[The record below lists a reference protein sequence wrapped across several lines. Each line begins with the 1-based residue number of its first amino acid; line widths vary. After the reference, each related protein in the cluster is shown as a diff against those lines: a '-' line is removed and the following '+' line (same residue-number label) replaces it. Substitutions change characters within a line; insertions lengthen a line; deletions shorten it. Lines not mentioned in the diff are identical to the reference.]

1 MIEKWLCLCVFGAMV
16 EFSAEEQLL
25 DIYSPVSANASS
37 WYKNSSQLEF
47 PPQLA
52 IQADTSDEGSTCFVS
67 KKERNPWFKLDLKD
81 TRAISNVRLVVREK
95 PSDGLPEDF
104 RLGSMDNLTVYVS
117 NSSSLPESSTTR
129 CGSPWRYAKS
139 HGGKIILDCGRNLYG
154 QFLHVTVPSS
164 SETYLLI
171 CCIVLNHESNPRFPL
186 NISMEQATVISNS
199 SSSPQHTELTID
211 GNVSSCSSLTVPEG
225 IIWLRLDIQ
234 SVHYISEVSIK
245 FGEIKNG
252 TVFVGRSLKDYGL
265 HNTEFSKVSEVVW
278 TKFVSSQPVLGQFI
292 YIQGTKKRIDVCE
305 IEAVYDHI
313 LNIYSPVQVSA
324 SDPINAASS
333 IWAPI
338 DGLEDT
344 RTWISRS
351 SSKPWWRLEFPTRTI
366 VSKVAIYARK
376 LEFEDLRRMNKFIVY
391 VGDFPDGN
399 GDKNAKCGKPWKTT
413 ETKNNYEPRPLQAS
427 VNCSKNL
434 SGRYLYVS
442 VADSGK
448 ARIYLGEI
456 SVYGCKAPRVQIT
469 TNMSQAIL
477 KYPESARLTCTI
489 MPKACNVIKVTWTGP
504 DGDVKKTEY
513 FDAYSHSMA
522 SSLVVR
528 GSSFGGLYTCRVFY
542 EYPLGS
548 VTKQYNVSVN
558 VVKAAVTRLPAVLTV
573 VVGNMAT
580 LSCTGKG
587 YPQPTITWKKDNVTI
602 SQGVTD
608 NTNESTT
615 RFSQYLELDNV
626 SLSDNGTVYSCE
638 ASQFNGIVI
647 SSTSVTLIAINITIS
662 CLSQHVVNFIGN
674 ETTLTCDIK
683 GNGVEEIEWIAN
695 GEKISQNAT
704 YTNHSKH
711 FNGGIKSHLTV
722 RDLQLYHGS
731 LLYQCTAIVHLSSFI
746 HVEVS
751 DILRIQILGSIT
763 KFNDMTYDIGETSFI
778 PFSCVFTANPIP
790 KATLQLEKKD
800 VTEATLTSQNN
811 YEYNI
816 SLPIQNYEV
825 KLTGLYNC
833 LVTFPGSP
841 KTLNGT
847 AQLQAFPMATITPKV
862 AIDIEVPTTVNLT
875 CFAVGYPQPDVTW
888 IRLRKSKKVTI
899 SGMTSVS
906 LYSFNRTTVSTL
918 SLNKAYLSEAGEYLC
933 QATNCPLATKTFVV
947 ANSSSTSVRVRA
959 NVTFHSSS
967 TKATF
972 EGSVNLF
979 CNATGYPAP
988 TIFWTLPDLN
998 EGSELR
1004 ESVSVSKGDVSSS
1017 SQLHLENVR
1026 TKSHAGNYK
1035 CNAENDVGSSESA
1048 VITLSFEPRVVDPSP
1063 SSNPVAIVMGKMQ
1076 AVNCKIV
1083 SYPVLKSEDISWFKN
1098 GHEIT
1103 NTVINVE
1110 RIKTT
1115 SISVKYE
1122 IPVNDDT
1129 VCGNYSCY
1137 KRNSPSVAVY
1147 VISKVFLNASKDVII
1162 EGDTLILECTAVGCA
1177 NPTLSW
1183 LFSGLDS
1190 QSFELVQPARDMQV
1204 KIEEI
1209 RPKLSRMNIKNINQ
1223 SRNGVYRCRS
1233 TNDAFLNQTA
1243 QSDKHVTVYYVSSFN
1258 VSSNV
1263 TAKEGNSI
1271 QLNCTAN
1278 GNPLLSRVTWMK
1290 GLQESAIGG
1299 TEIRK
1304 DGKYVIKNDT
1314 TTVRLTVKETT
1325 TSDTGFYWCQFPGV
1339 GNPVTSS
1346 TIRVTVTGRPAS
1358 IPVKDILVS
1367 TQARNVTLIWPDPFD
1382 GHNAILYYNIS
1393 YRENSSF
1400 GVTNFIQVNDERKKN
1415 TTTFSIKELIP
1426 YTTYLFKVTP
1436 VNDHGAA
1443 KDSKEFQI
1451 TTNVSAPSAPR
1462 NLTVVATSST
1472 SLFASWTG
1480 PKNPNGPINVY
1491 NVYIQT
1497 ESEVSEKRKR
1507 SLTQAKP
1514 AKNVSAKNTSITIT
1528 KLKKFSLYYVSVTAS
1543 NKVASGYLESPKSIT
1558 VSVRTEED
1566 APSAPRNVSVKPVD
1580 DTRLEVMWSLPTPAN
1595 GNIKFYQVFY
1605 EESAKFSVHNLTRNV
1620 TTSHS
1625 KRSAILTDLI
1635 AFTNYTVAV
1644 RAYTISFGNL
1654 SNTSDG
1660 QTEQGLPSSP
1670 QKLTVVGGD
1679 SSSLLVTW
1687 GFPAQ
1692 PRGIILNYLVRV
1704 HGRKSYVDMEGKS
1717 NNYKINR
1724 SIIAEASN
1732 TNLRVENLWPGV
1744 TYSVTVAAMTVKGA
1758 GNRSKS
1764 VEATTEDDTP
1774 LKPVFG
1780 QQSSKTELTVTVTLI
1795 KPSNRNGDIQYVLLF
1810 VAELK
1815 ATQNPE
1821 DIDFSSSPATPY
1833 DAKITA
1839 GDPYVAAQFNY
1850 STFPSSFTLG
1860 DGNVSGQYHNVPL
1873 KPGTRYAYA
1882 IRSVSSNPQLFSTS
1896 NPILAETVQSVSSG
1910 TSNAAGAAGAVV
1922 AVILAILVVIFSS
1935 IIVRR
1940 RRVRKQEFLKSE
1952 KRGGLVEMTDLVK
1965 PSVSAVEEKIGGIA
1979 GSVVVLRIS
1988 MTGQPEPAIQWKRNG
2003 SDLPG
2008 NEGRFKLTS
2017 DGFLQIS
2024 DLREEDAGL
2033 YQCTVSNVAGSS
2045 HCQIKLNVDAN
2056 VVTVSHTK
2064 DPVAVSDFE
2073 EHVKE
2078 LCNKDKGFSEEFLAL
2093 EEKISSNLTSAV
2105 AKLPRN
2111 KLKNRYGNIVPYDSN
2126 RVVLKELAEEFGS
2139 DYINASYV
2147 HGYDQRNGYI
2157 ACQGPNDETVND
2169 FWRMVWQ
2176 ENVRT
2181 IIMVTNIKE
2190 KGKFKCSQYWPE
2202 LKKDN
2207 LFGTMTVKCREELS
2221 FSQCIVRTFLLMAR

>member
-1426 YTTYLFKVTP
+1426 YTTYLFVVTP
-1436 VNDHGAA
+1436 VNGNGAA
-1443 KDSKEFQI
+1443 KDSEEFQI
-1451 TTNVSAPSAPR
+1451 TTNASAPSAPR
-1462 NLTVVATSST
+1462 NLTVAATSST
-1472 SLFASWTG
+1472 SLFASWIEPTT
-1480 PKNPNGPINVY
+1480 KNGPIEVY
-1491 NVYIQT
+1491 NVYLFPV
-1497 ESEVSEKRKR
+1497 VSKKSKR
-1507 SLTQAKP
+1507 SAVQVEQVKT
-1514 AKNVSAKNTSITIT
+1514 VSVNHVSIGE
-1528 KLKKFSLYYVSVTAS
+1528 LKKFTLYSVYVTAA
-1543 NKVASGYLESPKSIT
+1543 NRDTSGYIEGPKSNT
-1558 VSVRTEED
+1558 AEVRTDED
-1566 APSAPRNVSVKPVD
+1566 APSIPRNVSGFARD
-1580 DTRLEVMWSLPTPAN
+1580 DASLHVIWLPPSPAN
-1595 GNIKFYQVFY
+1595 GIVDFYQIFY
-1605 EESAKFSVHNLTRNV
+1605 EEGVKFSIHNLTGNV
-1620 TTSHS
+1620 TTADSS
-1625 KRSAILTDLI
+1625 LSAVITQLS
-1635 AFTNYTVAV
+1635 AFTNYTIAV
-1644 RAYTISFGNL
+1644 RGHTNSFGNL
-1654 SNTSDG
+1654 SSLVIVH
-1660 QTEQGLPSSP
+1660 TEQGLPSP
-1670 QKLTVVGGD
+1670 PEDLTVNSTGR
-1679 SSSLLVTW
+1679 STLLLSWSRPTN
-1687 GFPAQ
+1687 
-1692 PRGIILNYLVRV
+1692 PRGIVLNYLISIS
-1704 HGRKSYVDMEGKS
+1704 GTKSYIDLNGES
-1717 NNYKINR
+1717 TTNT
-1724 SIIAEASN
+1724 SETIIS
-1732 TNLRVENLWPGV
+1732 TKDGRTSFILRNLWPAF
-1744 TYSVTVAAMTVKGA
+1744 TYRVTVAAATVKGK
-1758 GNRSKS
+1758 GRTSKT
-1764 VEATTEDDTP
+1764 VVATTENDTP
-1774 LKPVFG
+1774 VPPISGRVT
-1780 QQSSKTELTVTVTLI
+1780 SRTTSTVTITLT
-1795 KPSNRNGDIQYVLLF
+1795 KPSNRNGAIQSVLIL

-1815 ATQNPE
+1815 SSQQPV
-1821 DIDFSSSPATPY
+1821 DINFSLPFIAPY
-1833 DAKITA
+1833 SQDLTA
-1839 GDPYVAAQFNY
+1839 GEPYVAAELNY
-1850 STFPSSFTLG
+1850 DSFPDSFTLG
-1860 DGNVSGQYHNVPL
+1860 DDTVMGKYRNVPL
-1873 KPGTRYAYA
+1873 RSGTRYAHA
-1882 IRSVSSNPQLFSTS
+1882 L
-1896 NPILAETVQSVSSG
+1896 L
-1910 TSNAAGAAGAVV
+1910 
-1922 AVILAILVVIFSS
+1922 
-1935 IIVRR
+1935 
-1940 RRVRKQEFLKSE
+1940 
-1952 KRGGLVEMTDLVK
+1952 
-1965 PSVSAVEEKIGGIA
+1965 SVSAKNPEMV
-1979 GSVVVLRIS
+1979 SIS
-1988 MTGQPEPAIQWKRNG
+1988 
-2003 SDLPG
+2003 LPTLLG
-2008 NEGRFKLTS
+2008 TL
-2017 DGFLQIS
+2017 
-2024 DLREEDAGL
+2024 L
-2033 YQCTVSNVAGSS
+2033 YLVYT
-2045 HCQIKLNVDAN
+2045 
-2056 VVTVSHTK
+2056 
-2064 DPVAVSDFE
+2064 
-2073 EHVKE
+2073 
-2078 LCNKDKGFSEEFLAL
+2078 
-2093 EEKISSNLTSAV
+2093 
-2105 AKLPRN
+2105 
-2111 KLKNRYGNIVPYDSN
+2111 
-2126 RVVLKELAEEFGS
+2126 
-2139 DYINASYV
+2139 
-2147 HGYDQRNGYI
+2147 
-2157 ACQGPNDETVND
+2157 
-2169 FWRMVWQ
+2169 
-2176 ENVRT
+2176 
-2181 IIMVTNIKE
+2181 
-2190 KGKFKCSQYWPE
+2190 
-2202 LKKDN
+2202 
-2207 LFGTMTVKCREELS
+2207 
-2221 FSQCIVRTFLLMAR
+2221 